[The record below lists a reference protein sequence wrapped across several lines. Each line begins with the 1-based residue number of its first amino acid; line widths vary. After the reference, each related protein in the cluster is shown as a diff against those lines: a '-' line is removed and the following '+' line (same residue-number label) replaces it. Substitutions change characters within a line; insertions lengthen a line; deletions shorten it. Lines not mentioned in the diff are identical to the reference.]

1 MYITELMIFLELI
14 FHNDIPY
21 FLQLCFFCSFFFIW
35 REEIIREKKFLRM
48 GKIELLPMSE
58 TEHF

>member
-1 MYITELMIFLELI
+1 MIVLELI

-35 REEIIREKKFLRM
+35 REEIMREKKFFRM